1 MYFKIKYE
9 ISETKYK
16 DWIKSDAAMDLS
28 IVFLPSL
35 KIQMTQVPSR
45 SLQRQSFQESIAN
58 WRGYLAKMNPRHS
71 SALEMENFWI
81 LFLGHI
87 LRDDL
92 CVCVCMLRVNFN

>member
-16 DWIKSDAAMDLS
+16 DWIKSDAAIS

-58 WRGYLAKMNPRHS
+58 
-71 SALEMENFWI
+71 
-81 LFLGHI
+81 
-87 LRDDL
+87 
-92 CVCVCMLRVNFN
+92 